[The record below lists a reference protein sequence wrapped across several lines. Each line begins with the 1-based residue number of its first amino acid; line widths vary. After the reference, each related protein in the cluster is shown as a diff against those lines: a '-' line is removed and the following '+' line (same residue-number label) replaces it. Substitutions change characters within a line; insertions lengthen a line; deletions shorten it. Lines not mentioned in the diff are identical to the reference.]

1 MTWVAWRQYRTGAA
15 IALAILAAMTAFLIP
30 TGLERLA
37 LFRDS
42 GLESCLGAGS
52 DCVELRAPVLR
63 SYDSLRE
70 ITTWFNFAPAIIGI
84 LLAAPIIT
92 EFEQRTHRLAW
103 TQSITRERWLVTKLA
118 MALAGVVLFAVALTL
133 VMTWWHAPLDQAEI
147 LAGKELGRSFDFEG
161 AMPFSYSVFA
171 LSLALAAGSLSR
183 SMLVAMP
190 IALVGFT
197 ALRVLTL
204 ELLRSGL
211 TSGVNIG
218 PGETLN
224 ITTRDMERFWTIQAI
239 EAAIFLSAA
248 AVLLSLTFWVVL
260 RRTS

>member
-52 DCVELRAPVLR
+52 DCVELRAPVLH

-103 TQSITRERWLVTKLA
+103 TQSITRERWLATNLA
-118 MALAGVVLFAVALTL
+118 IALAGVVAFSVVVTAL
-133 VMTWWHAPLDQAEI
+133 MTWWYSPMNQVEPRFGGD
-147 LAGKELGRSFDFEG
+147 LGPSFNFEG
-161 AMPFSYSVFA
+161 LMPFSYTLFA
-171 LSLALAAGSLSR
+171 LTLGLAAGALSR
-183 SMLVAMP
+183 RTVVALP
-190 IALVGFT
+190 VALVGFT
-197 ALRVLTL
+197 VARLTI
-204 ELLRSGL
+204 EGLLRQGYSGAV
-211 TSGVNIG
+211 SG
-218 PGETLN
+218 PAGEVVTL
-224 ITTRDMERFWTIQAI
+224 RSVERFWTIQAV
-239 EAAIFLSAA
+239 EAAIFLSMA
-248 AVLLSLTFWVVL
+248 AVLSGITVAVVK
-260 RRTS
+260 RRS